1 MGGWKVMCRAC
12 QEPICLAHDVRGL
25 QTRVC
30 GYRDLHVEDTIVKE
44 RMLQVAQQALRRK
57 HAQIELM
64 DRITTH
70 LQEHGTLNAQYEYEF
85 AVITELPAGND
96 DDLREHRDQVADR
109 PPRSSTNDAGIPTN
123 AFAALPF
130 QPPAFSHSNGPLN
143 TINTWRGCAAFNC
156 QEYRPLGDHRRPC
169 PASMKTCI
177 ECKVHVCFECWTKQQ
192 PCDCSYCSDK
202 YHCPNCMPASSSENC
217 KKAEETARESEED
230 EAE

>member
-130 QPPAFSHSNGPLN
+130 QPPAFNHSNGPLN